1 MLSLKKI
8 YGATLLSIRNK
19 PVIFLPFLIYA
30 FLELI
35 GLLLAYSIPR
45 YPLIV
50 IFGPLIKTLWGE
62 MFLHYP
68 SNFLLLP
75 KLASL
80 VRMLISV
87 IIGSLLTGI
96 SISMLYKKTPKDA
109 IKKYVSLFLITFIM
123 TALFYAVVK
132 IITIALIKYF
142 MAGHSRL
149 LFIKANMWLG
159 PFLVIINM
167 LMALFIQSAFVYTIP
182 TLFIKQSKFTS
193 AIFESF
199 VFFRKHF
206 VSTIILVGLPMLI
219 YLPVTILNHNTGF
232 LIRKLFP
239 EFILWVALLNLVV
252 NSLIIDPLI
261 TISTALYYYD
271 NHKK

>member
-1 MLSLKKI
+1 MLSLKKT
-8 YGATLLSIRNK
+8 YNATLSSLRDK
-19 PVIFLPFLIYA
+19 PLIFLPFLIYA

-35 GLLLAYSIPR
+35 GLLMIYSIPR

-50 IFGPLIKTLWGE
+50 IFGPLIRTLWGE
-62 MFLHYP
+62 AFLHYP

-80 VRMLISV
+80 SRMLISV
-87 IIGSLLTGI
+87 VFGSLLTAVA
-96 SISMLYKKTPKDA
+96 ISMLYKKSPKDA
-109 IKKYVSLFLITFIM
+109 VKKYVSLFLITFIM
-123 TALFYAVVK
+123 TALFYAAVK

-142 MAGHSRL
+142 MAGHSSM

-159 PFLVIINM
+159 PFLVVINM
-167 LMALFIQSAFVYTIP
+167 LMALFIQSAFIYTIP
-182 TLFIKQSKFTS
+182 TLMLKESKFTS

-199 VFFRKHF
+199 TFFKKHF
-206 VSTIILVGLPMLI
+206 VLTIILVGLPMLI
-219 YLPVTILNHNTGF
+219 YLPITILNHNTGF

-239 EFILWVALLNLVV
+239 EFILWTAFLNLIL

-261 TISTALYYYD
+261 TISTALFYYD